1 MNTYMHTHTHTHIH
15 IHTYTRTHTYI
26 HTISIYILHTHTHT
40 HTHTQHTHAHTHTHT
55 HLNILLKKKK
65 VEPVVSQLL
74 TENSNLA
81 QRKQDSLKA
90 FGQFMKNP
98 ATQFSSTSQ
107 ALASATMGKALK
119 KRNVFF
125 IA

>member
-1 MNTYMHTHTHTHIH
+1 MNTYMHTHTHTHTYTYIHTHAH
-15 IHTYTRTHTYI
+15 IHTYILYQYI
-26 HTISIYILHTHTHT
+26 YYTHT
-40 HTHTQHTHAHTHTHT
+40 HTHTQHTHTHT